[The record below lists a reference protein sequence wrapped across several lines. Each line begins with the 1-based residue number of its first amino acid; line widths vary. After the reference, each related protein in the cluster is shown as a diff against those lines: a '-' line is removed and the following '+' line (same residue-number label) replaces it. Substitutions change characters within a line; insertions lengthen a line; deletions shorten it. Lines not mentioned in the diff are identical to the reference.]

1 MDTTYHVTLFGLE
14 MDIDRVAF
22 TLPFGENGWPIY
34 WYGIL
39 ISLGFLLA
47 LIYAFRNTK
56 RFGIDND
63 RLIDCILVTTPLAI
77 LGARA
82 YYLLFDGGG
91 IQGFKKF
98 FSIHDGGLAIYGGVI
113 TAVAVGALMCK
124 IRRLKIVDVL
134 DLTALG
140 FLIGQAVGRWGN
152 FFNQEAFGRYVQG
165 SHLPDWWGMTSE
177 AVADFYFDGVMVHPC
192 FLYESIWCLLGFI
205 LLHILSRH
213 RKFSGQIALGYGVWY
228 GVGRFFIEGLRTDSL
243 YIGSLRVSQLVS
255 ALAVVVCATLLIVLS
270 VRRKKAAIPSDY
282 TPLFTAE
289 MEGTAAAAEARRA
302 AEAQENGDLAETQET
317 GESGEAPKT
326 EMQDE
331 TAAPSDPPEGI
342 SAAEEAEETGA
353 AGADGTDEEISADA
367 SDGQTP
373 AEKA

>member
-39 ISLGFLLA
+39 ISLGFLA
-47 LIYAFRNTK
+47 LISAFRNTK

-124 IRRLKIVDVL
+124 IRRVKIADVL

-228 GVGRFFIEGLRTDSL
+228 GVGRFFIEGPVHR
-243 YIGSLRVSQLVS
+243 Q
-255 ALAVVVCATLLIVLS
+255 
-270 VRRKKAAIPSDY
+270 P
-282 TPLFTAE
+282 
-289 MEGTAAAAEARRA
+289 ARF
-302 AEAQENGDLAETQET
+302 
-317 GESGEAPKT
+317 
-326 EMQDE
+326 
-331 TAAPSDPPEGI
+331 
-342 SAAEEAEETGA
+342 A
-353 AGADGTDEEISADA
+353 AGVGAGRCGLRHAADRPFGAPEEGRDPERLHAAFHCGDGGHRRRCRGAGERGSCRNAGNRRICRSAENRNA
-367 SDGQTP
+367 G
-373 AEKA
+373 

>member
-1 MDTTYHVTLFGLE
+1 M
-14 MDIDRVAF
+14 
-22 TLPFGENGWPIY
+22 
-34 WYGIL
+34 
-39 ISLGFLLA
+39 
-47 LIYAFRNTK
+47 
-56 RFGIDND
+56 
-63 RLIDCILVTTPLAI
+63 
-77 LGARA
+77 
-82 YYLLFDGGG
+82 
-91 IQGFKKF
+91 
-98 FSIHDGGLAIYGGVI
+98 
-113 TAVAVGALMCK
+113 
-124 IRRLKIVDVL
+124 
-134 DLTALG
+134 
-140 FLIGQAVGRWGN
+140 
-152 FFNQEAFGRYVQG
+152 QG

-317 GESGEAPKT
+317 GESAEAPKT

-353 AGADGTDEEISADA
+353 AGADGTDEEISADV

>member
-113 TAVAVGALMCK
+113 TAVAVGA
-124 IRRLKIVDVL
+124 
-134 DLTALG
+134 G
-140 FLIGQAVGRWGN
+140 FLPRQWTFRPARAASRSASCMRTARSTLGSPRWRRT
-152 FFNQEAFGRYVQG
+152 F
-165 SHLPDWWGMTSE
+165 TS
-177 AVADFYFDGVMVHPC
+177 P
-192 FLYESIWCLLGFI
+192 
-205 LLHILSRH
+205 SRP
-213 RKFSGQIALGYGVWY
+213 
-228 GVGRFFIEGLRTDSL
+228 SL
-243 YIGSLRVSQLVS
+243 
-255 ALAVVVCATLLIVLS
+255 T
-270 VRRKKAAIPSDY
+270 
-282 TPLFTAE
+282 
-289 MEGTAAAAEARRA
+289 GTAR
-302 AEAQENGDLAETQET
+302 
-317 GESGEAPKT
+317 SG
-326 EMQDE
+326 
-331 TAAPSDPPEGI
+331 
-342 SAAEEAEETGA
+342 
-353 AGADGTDEEISADA
+353 
-367 SDGQTP
+367 
-373 AEKA
+373 